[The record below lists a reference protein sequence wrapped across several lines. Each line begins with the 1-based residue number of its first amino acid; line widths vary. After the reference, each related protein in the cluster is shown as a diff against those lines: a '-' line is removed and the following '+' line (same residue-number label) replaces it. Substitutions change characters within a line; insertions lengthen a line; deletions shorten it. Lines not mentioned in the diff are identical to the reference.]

1 MCLSDKLVNLLLF
14 LSTFLFLARF
24 PVEFVNSSLVSF
36 YPEETEAGG
45 SVVVS

>member
-1 MCLSDKLVNLLLF
+1 MCLSDKLINLLLF

-24 PVEFVNSSLVSF
+24 PVEFVNSSLVNF
-36 YPEETEAGG
+36 YPEETEVGG